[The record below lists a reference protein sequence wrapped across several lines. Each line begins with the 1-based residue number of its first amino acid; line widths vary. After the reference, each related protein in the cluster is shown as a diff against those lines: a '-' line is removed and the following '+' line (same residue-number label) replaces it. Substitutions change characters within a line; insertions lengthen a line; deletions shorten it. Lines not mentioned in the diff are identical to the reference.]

1 MGNKDKK
8 ASRRPSRIKKVLF
21 WVLISIMLI
30 MGVLCFGASYM
41 LSRIDRGDSVIDHEK
56 LDVYDGLSDD
66 VINVALFGVDARDD
80 EVAGRSDAMMVV
92 SFDFKHHKVKVVSLM
107 RDSLVDIEGIGRR
120 KINSAYANGGVELA
134 IKTINQNFKMNI
146 TDYVSLNFNQ
156 MAEIVDAL
164 GGVEVEITEAE
175 RKNANKYI
183 REMAAEIGEEPDLIK
198 EAGTVTLYGYQAVS
212 YSRIR
217 YVGNAD
223 FQRTERQREVM
234 EKLMNKALSLNPVQ
248 YPSVLMKIIPMVE
261 TSMTNDEIMLI
272 AGRMLLGGKP
282 EFEQGRFPLD
292 GSYETNSSYAMV
304 YDLDAAAE
312 KLHGFIY
319 DDVPFYEKQADATE

>member
-1 MGNKDKK
+1 MKNKDGKTERK
-8 ASRRPSRIKKVLF
+8 TSRFRKILF
-21 WVLISIMLI
+21 WVFISIMLI
-30 MGVLCFGASYM
+30 IGTVCFGVSYM
-41 LSRIDRGDSVIDHEK
+41 LSGIERGAVEIDNDK
-56 LDVYDGLSDD
+56 LNVYDGLSDD

-80 EVAGRSDAMMVV
+80 EVAGRSDAMMIV

-107 RDSLVDIEGIGRR
+107 RDSLVDIEGYG
-120 KINSAYANGGVELA
+120 KKKLNSAYARGGVELA
-134 IKTINQNFKMNI
+134 IKTINENFKMNI

-156 MAEIVDAL
+156 MARIVDAL

-183 REMAAEIGEEPDLIK
+183 REMAAEVGEEPDLIE
-198 EAGTVTLYGYQAVS
+198 EAGLVTLYGYQAVS

-234 EKLMNKALSLNPVQ
+234 EKLMNKALALSPVK
-248 YPSVLMKIIPMVE
+248 YPSVLMQIIPMLE
-261 TSMTNDEIMLI
+261 TSMTNDELMTI
-272 AGRMLLGGKP
+272 AGKMVLGGKP

-292 GSYETNSSYAMV
+292 GSYESNSSYSMV

-312 KLHGFIY
+312 KLHSCIY
-319 DDVPFYEKQADATE
+319 DDIPFYDAEEEITE